1 MEQQQILSYLLSGK
15 GEKEMYWDQSD
26 ITWCSRECDCE
37 NCFRNP
43 VNMVNRVGIH
53 NWADFSATGECPL
66 ETENK
71 ILNKSVD
78 NAENI

>member
-1 MEQQQILSYLLSGK
+1 
-15 GEKEMYWDQSD
+15 MYWDQSD
-26 ITWCSRECDCE
+26 ITWCSCECDYE

-53 NWADFSATGECPL
+53 SWADFRVAGECPLL

-78 NAENI
+78 NVENI

>member
-1 MEQQQILSYLLSGK
+1 
-15 GEKEMYWDQSD
+15 MYWDQSD
-26 ITWCSRECDCE
+26 ITWCSSECDYG

-53 NWADFSATGECPL
+53 SWADFSATGECPL

-71 ILNKSVD
+71 ISNKSVD